1 MNIFIFY
8 EVLKRAVCF
17 CSILVQLLI
26 NFDKEIRWQLHFL
39 LIGNWIDTL
48 LICLKKAICTSN
60 ILISEA
66 ILKKAICSIN
76 ILIAKAISIDE
87 LFNYSMEYPV
97 PEGTF

>member
-17 CSILVQLLI
+17 CSILVQLQI
-26 NFDKEIRWQLHFL
+26 NFDKEIRWQPHFL
-39 LIGNWIDTL
+39 LRNWIDTS

-76 ILIAKAISIDE
+76 ILIAEAISIDE
-87 LFNYSMEYPV
+87 LFK
-97 PEGTF
+97 